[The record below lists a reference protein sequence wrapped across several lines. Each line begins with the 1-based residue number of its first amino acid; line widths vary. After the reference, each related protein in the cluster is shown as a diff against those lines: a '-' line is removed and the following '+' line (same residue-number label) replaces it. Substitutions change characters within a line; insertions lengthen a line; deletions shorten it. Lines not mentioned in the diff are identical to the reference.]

1 METSFKKEYKKSV
14 KGFSKMAE
22 LAKKYKS
29 MRWSALTVHKD
40 GEPVY
45 PRFGKHEGMLL
56 NHTFINKDISA
67 ILYLD
72 RNFDVKHEVI
82 PTKILKEFLK
92 SKKRSN
98 FFSIEYEIFGDINH
112 DAYWHTDWYKKGD
125 SPFWYSIEEFRDTVK
140 VYVKDPKERK
150 ELLEI
155 ADAREKQIKELGLY

>member
-22 LAKKYKS
+22 VAKKYKS
-29 MRWSALTVHKD
+29 MRWSALTVHKG

-45 PRFGKHEGMLL
+45 ARFGKHEGMHL

-72 RNFDVKHEVI
+72 RSFNIRHEII

-92 SKKRSN
+92 KKNRSN
-98 FFSIEYEIFGDINH
+98 FFKIEYEIFGDIDH
-112 DAYWHTDWYKKGD
+112 DVYWYVDWFGKD
-125 SPFWYSIEEFRDTVK
+125 DEPFWYSIEEFRDSIK
-140 VYVKDPKERK
+140 LCIDDPKERK
-150 ELLEI
+150 ELFEL